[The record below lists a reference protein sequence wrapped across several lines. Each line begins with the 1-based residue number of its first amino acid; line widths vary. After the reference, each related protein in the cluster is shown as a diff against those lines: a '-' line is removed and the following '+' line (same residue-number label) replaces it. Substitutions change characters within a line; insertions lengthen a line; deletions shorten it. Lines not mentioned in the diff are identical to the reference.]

1 MIVRKLRLQRGW
13 SQAQLAEMAGVTT
26 RTIQRLE
33 QGQKPSLETH
43 KALAAVFEVNLSLL
57 NPEEHTMNN
66 GTELKVDEQHALLYA
81 KRVKAFYE
89 YLATYTL
96 LALVF
101 IVFFYRE
108 PVVYVIF
115 AGLGIGLIIQG
126 LIAFEIFGFM
136 TPGWEKRLAERKLGR
151 KL

>member
-1 MIVRKLRLQRGW
+1 MIIRKLRLQRGW
-13 SQAQLAEMAGVTT
+13 SQAQLAEMTGVTT

-43 KALAAVFEVNLSLL
+43 KALAAVFEVNLPLVE
-57 NPEEHTMNN
+57 PEEDTMDSS
-66 GTELKVDEQHALLYA
+66 TELKADEKYALLYA

-101 IVFFYRE
+101 IVLYYNE
-108 PVVYVIF
+108 PMVYVVF
-115 AGLGIGLIIQG
+115 AGLGVGLIIQG
-126 LIAFEIFGFM
+126 LIAFEVIGFM
-136 TPGWEKRLAERKLGR
+136 STGWEKRLAERKLGR